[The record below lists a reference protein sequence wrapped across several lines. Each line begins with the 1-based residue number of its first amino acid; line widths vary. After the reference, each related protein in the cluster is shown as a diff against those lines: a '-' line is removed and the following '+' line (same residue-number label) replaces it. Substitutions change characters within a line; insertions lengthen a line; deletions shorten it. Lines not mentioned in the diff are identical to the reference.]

1 MPAPKSPLSAM
12 RLLWFKTWVVAARPR
27 GEQLAIMS
35 SATAP
40 VRIGLAGALGR
51 MGRAIAGALEGRA
64 GARLVL
70 AFDRPGTEGKPLGA
84 LKLGTAADVAGCD
97 VAIDF
102 STAEA
107 STLLAEIAAERG
119 APALV
124 IGSTGWTDPEDARLR
139 AAATRVAIVRSGN
152 FSLGVN
158 VLAGLVEAAARR
170 LAAADW
176 DIEVFEA
183 HHRRKIDA
191 PSGTALMLGE
201 AAARGRGAALA
212 DVEVRARDG
221 IAGPRQEGAIG
232 FSVMRGGGIVGE
244 HAVVFAA
251 EEEVLTLKHSARD
264 RGLFARGAVAAALW
278 VAGKPPGLYDMM
290 DVLGFRS

>member
-1 MPAPKSPLSAM
+1 
-12 RLLWFKTWVVAARPR
+12 
-27 GEQLAIMS
+27 MS
-35 SATAP
+35 GANTP

-51 MGRAIAGALEGRA
+51 MGRAIAGALDGRA
-64 GARLVL
+64 DARLVV
-70 AFDRPGTEGKPLGA
+70 AFDRPGTEGA
-84 LKLGTAADVAGCD
+84 AFAAVKLGTVADLGGCD

-107 STLLAEIAAERG
+107 STRLAEIAAERG

-124 IGSTGWTDPEDARLR
+124 IGSTGWTDAEDARLR
-139 AAATRVAIVRSGN
+139 AAAARVAIVRSGN

-158 VLAGLVEAAARR
+158 LLAGLVEAAARR

-201 AAARGRGAALA
+201 AAASGRGVALA

-221 IAGPRQEGAIG
+221 VTGPRPEGAIG
-232 FSVMRGGGIVGE
+232 FVTLRGGGIVGE
-244 HAVVFAA
+244 HEVVFAA

-264 RGLFARGAVAAALW
+264 RGLFARGALAAALW
-278 VAGKPPGLYDMM
+278 VAGRPPGLYDMM